1 MKFPITAN
9 QDNIRLEIQEISSR
23 IAAAFIQTEGLKA
36 SATVKALKGTSVFRA
51 TDLGH
56 TEANRIARASVDIAL
71 IIRELAL
78 EESAE
83 LVKDHDF

>member
-1 MKFPITAN
+1 MKFPITAK
-9 QDNIRLEIQEISSR
+9 QDDIRLEIQEISSR

-36 SATVKALKGTSVFRA
+36 SATVEASKTPNAFHA
-51 TDLGH
+51 TRLGH

-78 EESAE
+78 EESEE